1 MLEIDNYTDSILKH
15 INYHIKDSL
24 LILGAN
30 GAGKSSLAKLLCGIT
45 PSDSIKINILKLG
58 TGAFGEAKA
67 ITSDKSQEQYN
78 INLQTLSLQDRAKII
93 NYIPSK
99 LDIFDEYIT
108 LKDYLILS
116 KIDFNINID
125 DTIDT
130 LGLNDLKDRPCI
142 NLSSGESQLTLMAS
156 AIIHNAKITI
166 FDEPT
171 ANLDPQKTSQIYK
184 ILSNKKNLKIKI
196 VITHDLNLAYRLG
209 FDVIYL
215 KDGKIIFKGTNKEF
229 FNKKNIEKTFANR
242 VKKIENFWVVDI

>member
-1 MLEIDNYTDSILKH
+1 MLEINNYTDSILKH

-24 LILGAN
+24 LILGSN
-30 GAGKSSLAKLLCGIT
+30 GAGKSSLAKVLCGIT
-45 PSDSIKINILKLG
+45 PSDSIKVNILKLG
-58 TGAFGEAKA
+58 TGALA
-67 ITSDKSQEQYN
+67 ITSDKSQEQYS
-78 INLQTLSLQDRAKII
+78 INLQTLSSQERAKII

-99 LDIFDEYIT
+99 LDIFDEYIS
-108 LKDYLILS
+108 LKDYLSLS

-125 DTIDT
+125 NAIDT
-130 LGLNDLKDRPCI
+130 LGLNNLKDRPCI
-142 NLSSGESQLTLMAS
+142 NLSSGESQLTLVAS

-184 ILSNKKNLKIKI
+184 ILSDKKIIKTKI

-215 KDGKIIFKGTNKEF
+215 KDGKIIFQGTNREF
-229 FNKKNIEKTFANR
+229 FKKNNIKQIFDNR
-242 VKKIENFWVVDI
+242 VKKIKDFWVVNI